1 MDGVDGVDGID
12 LNTALRESIATI
24 CGVPESAVVPTAGLK
39 ELGVDSLA
47 AAEIITDVE
56 IRTGV
61 ELPMDILRGLNDLR
75 TVGQVMDHLGGRL
88 KGPAAPSPT

>member
-1 MDGVDGVDGID
+1 MD

-24 CGVPESAVVPTAGLK
+24 CGVPESAVRPDASLT

-61 ELPMDILRGLNDLR
+61 ELPMDILRGLNQLQ
-75 TVGQVMDHLGGRL
+75 TVGQVMEHLQGGVNR
-88 KGPAAPSPT
+88 PSPSSRP

>member
-1 MDGVDGVDGID
+1 MD
-12 LNTALRESIATI
+12 LNTALRESIATV
-24 CGVPESAVVPTAGLK
+24 CGVPESAVLPTASLK

-61 ELPMDILRGLNDLR
+61 ELPMDILRGLNQLQ
-75 TVGQVMDHLGGRL
+75 TVGQVMEHLQGSL
-88 KGPAAPSPT
+88 NAPPAPSQS